1 MQEKKSRGIKR
12 LEIGMLL
19 LLLLLL
25 RMEDVQKYEQRK
37 YAICRAEND
46 EMENRRIFVV
56 EARHQRKGLMR

>member
-12 LEIGMLL
+12 LEIGTL